1 MCTVYQCSIRN
12 ARLRLNFTNVSFVN
26 TCIWIY
32 KLLYAIIQILPIYLA
47 IYIYDNTKK
56 ETYSF
61 DICMDSI

>member
-26 TCIWIY
+26 IWIY
-32 KLLYAIIQILPIYLA
+32 KLFYPIIQILPIYSA